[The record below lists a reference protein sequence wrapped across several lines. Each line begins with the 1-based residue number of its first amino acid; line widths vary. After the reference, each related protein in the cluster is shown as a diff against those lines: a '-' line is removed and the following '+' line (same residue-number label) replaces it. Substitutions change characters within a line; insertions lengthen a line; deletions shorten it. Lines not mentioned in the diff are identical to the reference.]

1 MMTNCFRLTW
11 NTLTAALL
19 LIGAVNAFAQE
30 SATPEAAA
38 PMLAGSVYRASDIE
52 AIRALAAQVNW
63 KEGTIDEAVQEGA
76 DEFDAAW
83 TASLKA
89 AVLGKTE
96 RLQNALQS
104 FDAVLNDE
112 SVDQPRPIQVARLIE
127 SFDLLQA
134 TFEWKALP
142 QDNREAFEAR
152 VNKYLDEVF
161 DRADSIT
168 IQSSFIAYEL
178 REMASWKAL
187 QSYWGALAQNEKWFQ
202 KGLTYELVGL
212 NDSLVNHVKSH
223 ITSEGFFGQSAGE
236 HTTTASICL
245 AAGAALRSA
254 SPDAYIE
261 LKPYLQAMLNAAT
274 ELTLPNGEWP
284 VFMNKE
290 RPGVMQNAELFE
302 RGYRLF
308 GDQRSALLLD
318 RIYKNSP
325 RSVEHAVIGGPT
337 LFSAIDHSLS
347 STLLPQTGAALLRGK
362 NSPLSVLLDT
372 GASRF
377 GEQAGLLSLSVLHTD
392 KQWTNDNAGLS
403 GVVIDGAQ
411 QTQPLK
417 DDGLIADPKNALVM
431 NMRETPDGDV
441 YVSST
446 AAGQFTERPAYRDEQ
461 VAGFKQGT
469 YQRALYLSGNLLI
482 DLFWVRGGS
491 QQDYSYRVNGAWQA
505 GDAPNAFV
513 ATQADTTE
521 RLWSVNPDG
530 LQLSAGSDDDPG
542 LMKAHYVGEGNLFA
556 FAHEFIEGER
566 QPTAVKLLPLDPAPN
581 ARDFQAIAFAIE
593 RGQRTDLFFAALS
606 REIEYK
612 GKYKDIPFT
621 FQGDFGHMRFE
632 GPDLESLFLTGG
644 STLEYDQYGIALNH
658 AMQYGGLNAIAPGE
672 TLARTI
678 MDESIPVHGLYSILA
693 LDMDAPTVMY
703 QPFWAKAA
711 GYEYEPNQPQ
721 RLQLLQPGLVDN
733 QAASLGVSLR
743 PGCKTVFHHTV
754 HMKRYSHKNRLP
766 LPVFGGQNVPGYQ
779 LTTSAPVRVRIP
791 VWNNFKAI
799 QFSESTIID
808 RRRGAELN
816 GVIEFGVLPTE
827 TKDGRASFAYSP

>member
-1 MMTNCFRLTW
+1 MKRITIAVRSI
-11 NTLTAALL
+11 LL
-19 LIGAVNAFAQE
+19 VSLMLISSIDAFAQE

-38 PMLAGSVYRASDIE
+38 PMLAGSIYHASDIE
-52 AIRALAAQVNW
+52 SFRALAAQVNW
-63 KEGTIDEAVQEGA
+63 KEGAIDEAVPQGA
-76 DEFDAAW
+76 DAFDAAW

-112 SVDQPRPIQVARLIE
+112 SVDQPRPSQVARLIE

-142 QDNREAFEAR
+142 QDDREAFIAR
-152 VNKYLDEVF
+152 MEEYLDAIF
-161 DRADSIT
+161 QRAQAIRF
-168 IQSSFIAYEL
+168 SSEDNRRER
-178 REMASWKAL
+178 REMVLWNAL
-187 QSYWGALAQNEKWFQ
+187 QAHWGALTQNAKWIQ
-202 KGLTYELVGL
+202 AGL
-212 NDSLVNHVKSH
+212 NENPSSSIGGLFRGIKQN
-223 ITSEGFFGQSAGE
+223 ITSEGFFGASVEE
-236 HTTTASICL
+236 HTSTASICL
-245 AAGAALRSA
+245 TAGAALRSA

-284 VFMNKE
+284 AFMNKE
-290 RPGVMQNAELFE
+290 RPGALQNAQLFE

-318 RIYKNSP
+318 RIYKTTP
-325 RSVEHAVIGGPT
+325 RTVEHAVIGGPT
-337 LFSAIDHSLS
+337 FFSAIDHSLS
-347 STLLPQTGAALLRGK
+347 STLLPQTGAAWLRGK
-362 NSPLSVLLDT
+362 DSPLSVLLDT

-377 GEQAGLLSLSVLHTD
+377 GEQAGLLSLSVFH
-392 KQWTNDNAGLS
+392 NDNLWTQSNGADAN
-403 GVVIDGAQ
+403 GVIIDGAQ
-411 QTQPLK
+411 QTQPPG
-417 DDGLIADPKNALVM
+417 DDFLIAEPKNALVM

-446 AAGQFTERPAYRDEQ
+446 AAGQFTERPAYTDEQ

-469 YQRALYLSGNLLI
+469 YQRALYLVDDLLV

-505 GDAPNAFV
+505 GDAPNAFI

-530 LQLSAGSDDDPG
+530 LQLSAGNDG
-542 LMKAHYVGEGNLFA
+542 LFQARFTGEGNLFA
-556 FAHEFIEGER
+556 FVHEYINGEA
-566 QPTAVKLLPLDPAPN
+566 QPASVNLLPLAPAPN
-581 ARDFQAIAFAIE
+581 ARNFQAVAFAVE

-612 GKYKDIPFT
+612 GKYNDAPFT
-621 FQGDFGHMRFE
+621 FQGDFGHMQLN
-632 GPDLESLFLTGG
+632 GATMESLFLTGG
-644 STLEYDQYGIALNH
+644 SALEYDQYGVVLNG
-658 AMQYGGLNAIAPGE
+658 AMQYGGLNAIAPAE
-672 TLARTI
+672 TMAQTV
-678 MDESIPVHGLYSILA
+678 MPESIPVHGLYSVLA
-693 LDMDAPTVMY
+693 LDMDSEHVMY
-703 QPFWAKAA
+703 QPFWVKAA
-711 GYEYEPNQPQ
+711 GYEYKPNLPQ
-721 RLQLLQPGLVDN
+721 RLQLLQPGVIDN
-733 QAASLGVSLR
+733 QADSLGVHLR

-754 HMKRYSHKNRLP
+754 HMKRFTQENRQRAHPYL
-766 LPVFGGQNVPGYQ
+766 GGSQQQGYQ

-791 VWNNFKAI
+791 VWNNLKKI
-799 QFSESTIID
+799 VFSESTILD
-808 RRRGAELN
+808 RRRGDALN

-827 TKDGRASFAYSP
+827 SKDGRASFLYSP